1 MAAHL
6 DQPVEGVMLDGQS
19 MHDGPTHLV
28 IVGLMGSGKTTIGMA
43 LARRLGLPHRDSDV
57 DLLARTGRSARAIA
71 AAEGVE
77 ALHELELQHL
87 FDALRVPEPSV
98 ISAAA
103 SLVDAVTAREALTTS
118 VAYVVWLRIDPATAT
133 VRSRRSR
140 HRPGHESLTAQAA
153 RRDPLFASIA
163 DLVEDGTDDP
173 GAIVERVAARWQ
185 AARTARRDA
194 SG

>member
-1 MAAHL
+1 
-6 DQPVEGVMLDGQS
+6 

-28 IVGLMGSGKTTIGMA
+28 IVGLMGSGKTTVGTA
-43 LARRLGLPHRDSDV
+43 LARRLGLPHRDSDA

-87 FDALRVPEPSV
+87 LDALRVPEPSV

-103 SLVDAVTAREALTTS
+103 SLVDAVTAREALT
-118 VAYVVWLRIDPATAT
+118 APAAFVVWLRIDPATAAI
-133 VRSRRSR
+133 RARRSR

-153 RRDPLFASIA
+153 RRDPLFAAIA
-163 DLVEDGTDDP
+163 DLVEDATDDP

-185 AARTARRDA
+185 AVRADAQDA
-194 SG
+194 SR